1 MNRAMIG
8 RRKAQRDSRQYL
20 DSAVTVVRAGP
31 GNEPEPRPFSPQV
44 AMAFWSSWVYAA
56 SMINAKAVA
65 ALPLRLYVREGS
77 APLWRTRG
85 LPRARKDY
93 LTGRHVA
100 QPSRSVRQKAAEW
113 GDEWEEIAEAHPVL
127 ELLSRGTPND
137 VGINLMTLI
146 GVYLQMTGNAY
157 LHPIIGPMDVPSE
170 LWHMPPQW
178 TWVIPATPDQGR
190 LVDSY
195 MFGRNRAEWNRFE
208 PDEVIHLKAPN
219 PRNLY
224 YGAGWIETG
233 WNVVQQNEAGHE
245 MDLASL
251 RNHSRPDYLVV
262 MKPHG
267 GATPGQAAI
276 ERFGQQVGEKLRGRG
291 KAGQFLSISGDVD
304 VKPLAWPP
312 KDLKGRE
319 EIVEEIAAVSGVPVS
334 MLRANDPNLASARA
348 GYAMWRENTVQYWA
362 TLIEEHFNELL
373 LPLFGLDQGDAVL
386 AFDSPVIAD
395 EEAELR
401 RVQTLY
407 TAGIIDRDEAR
418 TEIGYEAIG
427 DARMATDS
435 TGGDDAARPAGD
447 GGVEQAGTTPTDP
460 AAPPPIAEDG
470 EPRDGA
476 TDAGVEINGALLASV
491 VGIAAAVRRGEIA
504 PEQARAMLE
513 SLMRLPP
520 DVAARIAGT
529 EAAAR
534 ANPSPAPGD
543 PPPERE
549 QDDEEPVRRDRALKA
564 HVGCDCGSDVTQ
576 SDLWRRAKAATPM
589 PDDATVSA
597 LDRALRVQREAVR
610 SYLTSAGANATPGAL
625 LQLLTS
631 GDAAAAASSAVVEAI
646 RSTVT
651 EAARDAARRLPES
664 IRFTLTDEGVARIIQ
679 SRAGKVVTEIG
690 ETTARHVSETL
701 ARGVAEGKPIPEI
714 ARELAA
720 DPAFSRDRA
729 EMIARTETSAG
740 YNRSQLEVWQEAGVE
755 KVKWLLA
762 PDPCEFCEAAAARFG
777 GNNEHPIGEP
787 MFRIGDVL
795 QGADG
800 GKMRLDF
807 EDIIA
812 PPLHPNCRCTL
823 DPVTD

>member
-8 RRKAQRDSRQYL
+8 RRKAQRDSRRYL
-20 DSAVTVVRAGP
+20 DSAVSVVRAAP
-31 GNEPEPRPFSPQV
+31 GTEPEPRPFSPQV
-44 AMAFWSSWVYAA
+44 AMAFWNSWVYAA

-65 ALPLRLYVREGS
+65 SLPMRLYVREGS

-93 LTGRHVA
+93 LLGNHVA

-127 ELLSRGTPND
+127 DLLSRGTPND
-137 VGINLMTLI
+137 VGVNLMTLI
-146 GVYLQMTGNAY
+146 GIYLQITGNAY

-178 TWVIPATPDQGR
+178 TWVIPATPDQER
-190 LVDSY
+190 LVDAY
-195 MFGRNRAEWNRFE
+195 MFGRNRAEWHRFE

-224 YGAGWIETG
+224 YGAGWVETG

-262 MKPHG
+262 MKSGVSEPARDRFEQG
-267 GATPGQAAI
+267 I
-276 ERFGQQVGEKLRGRG
+276 RERLRGRG
-291 KAGQFLSISGDVD
+291 KSGEFLAVTGDVD
-304 VKPLAWPP
+304 IKPMAWPP

-334 MLRANDPNLASARA
+334 MLRANDPNLASART
-348 GYAMWRENTVQYWA
+348 GYAMWRETTVQYWA
-362 TLIEEHFNELL
+362 TLIEEHMNELL

-395 EEAELR
+395 EEAEIR

-407 TAGIIDRDEAR
+407 SSGIIDRDEAR

-427 DARMATDS
+427 DARMVTDS
-435 TGGDDAARPAGD
+435 PGGDGAARPAGD
-447 GGVEQAGTTPTDP
+447 GGVEQAGATPDEP
-460 AAPPPIAEDG
+460 AAPPPIADDG

-476 TDAGVEINGALLASV
+476 TDAGVEINGALIASV
-491 VGIAAAVRRGEIA
+491 VGIASAVRRGEIA

-534 ANPSPAPGD
+534 ANPSPVPGD
-543 PPPERE
+543 PPPSGT

-564 HVGCDCGSDVTQ
+564 HVGCDCGTDVTQ
-576 SDLWRRAKAATPM
+576 SDLWRRAKASLTPL
-589 PDDATVSA
+589 PDDAIVSA
-597 LDRALRVQREAVR
+597 MERALRVQREAVAA
-610 SYLTSAGANATPGAL
+610 YLTRAGTNATPGAL
-625 LQLLTS
+625 LQILTS

-646 RSTVT
+646 RSTVV
-651 EAARDAARRLPES
+651 EAARDAVRRLPDS
-664 IRFTLTDEGVARIIQ
+664 IRFTLTDEGVERIIRA
-679 SRAGKVVTEIG
+679 RAGTVISEIG
-690 ETTARHVSETL
+690 ETTAQNVADTL

-714 ARELAA
+714 ARELAG
-720 DPAFSRDRA
+720 DPAFSRARA

-740 YNRSQLEVWQEAGVE
+740 YNRSQLEVWKEAGVE

-762 PDPCEFCEAAAARFG
+762 PDPCEFCEAAAAQFG
-777 GNNEHPIGEP
+777 GTNEHPIGEP

-800 GKMRLDF
+800 GLMRLDF